1 MNRKEQPI
9 QCTDT
14 MGRIMAKVIK
24 LEIIPFQQTIDTLS
38 RVPAQFGMF
47 SGEKDYNLTSK

>member
-47 SGEKDYNLTSK
+47 HEKRITT